1 MALPFS
7 EYDARHY
14 PTLDT
19 VAGYA
24 EWSQSYDA
32 EMGEELDIDLLTRLE
47 TIQWSQIKKAIDLG
61 CGTGRIGVW
70 LKAQGVHSIVGV
82 DICEAMLRHATAK
95 GVYKNLIQADITSL
109 SDVSCLYD
117 LGISV
122 LAACHLSNL
131 QALFQEADRI
141 IHADGVF
148 ILADY
153 HPFFLL
159 KGIPTN
165 FQRPGGESVAIENHV
180 HLLSEHVQA
189 ARQSNWRLVEMHEKL
204 VDKTWV
210 EKAPSM
216 SKYLYQPISFV
227 MVWQR
232 P

>member
-1 MALPFS
+1 MTLPFS

-14 PTLDT
+14 VTLNVVT
-19 VAGYA
+19 GYA

-32 EMGEELDIDLLTRLE
+32 KMGDELDIDLLTKLE
-47 TIQWSQIKKAIDLG
+47 TIQWSQIRKVIDLG
-61 CGTGRIGVW
+61 CGTGRIGSW
-70 LKAQGVHSIVGV
+70 LKAQGVRSIIGV
-82 DICEAMLRHATAK
+82 DICEAMLRQAAVK
-95 GVYKNLIQADITSL
+95 GVYDNLIQADITSL
-109 SDVSCLYD
+109 PGVSYEQD
-117 LGISV
+117 LGISA

-131 QALFQEADRI
+131 KALFQEANKI
-141 IHADGVF
+141 IHGDGMF

-165 FQRPGGESVAIENHV
+165 FERPSGESIAIENYV
-180 HLLSEHVQA
+180 HLLSDHVQA
-189 ARQSNWRLVEMHEKL
+189 ARQTNWRLVEMHERL

-216 SKYLYQPISFV
+216 SKYLHQPISFV

>member
-7 EYDARHY
+7 KYDARHY
-14 PTLDT
+14 PTLNVVT
-19 VAGYA
+19 GYA

-32 EMGEELDIDLLTRLE
+32 EMGNELDIDLLARLKA
-47 TIQWSQIKKAIDLG
+47 IQWSKIRKSIDLG
-61 CGTGRIGVW
+61 CGTGRIGSW
-70 LKAQGVHSIVGV
+70 LKAQGVRGIIGV
-82 DICEAMLRHATAK
+82 DICEAMLRQAAAK
-95 GVYKNLIQADITSL
+95 DVYDNLIQANITSL
-109 SDVSCLYD
+109 PGVSCEQD

-131 QALFQEADRI
+131 KALFQEADRI

-165 FQRPGGESVAIENHV
+165 FERPSGESIAIENHV
-180 HLLSEHVQA
+180 HLLSDHVQA
-189 ARQSNWRLVEMHEKL
+189 AHQTNWRLVEMHEKL
-204 VDKTWV
+204 VDNTWV

>member
-1 MALPFS
+1 MTLPFS

-14 PTLDT
+14 LTLK
-19 VAGYA
+19 VVPGYD
-24 EWSQSYDA
+24 EWSRSYDA
-32 EMGEELDIDLLTRLE
+32 EMGDELDIDLLAQLE
-47 TIQWSQIKKAIDLG
+47 AVQWSQVTKSIDLG
-61 CGTGRIGVW
+61 CGTGRIGSW
-70 LKAQGVHSIVGV
+70 LQAQGVRGIVGV
-82 DICEAMLRHATAK
+82 DVCEAMLRQAATK
-95 GVYKNLIQADITSL
+95 GVYDNLIQANITSL
-109 SDVSCLYD
+109 PDVPCDHD

-131 QALFQEADRI
+131 KALFQEANRV

-165 FQRPGGESVAIENHV
+165 FERPSGESIAIENYV
-180 HLLSEHVQA
+180 HLLSDHVQA
-189 ARQSNWRLVEMHEKL
+189 ARQTNWRLVEMHEKL

-210 EKAPSM
+210 QKAPPM
-216 SKYLYQPISFV
+216 SKYLHQPISFV

>member
-1 MALPFS
+1 MTLPFS

-14 PTLDT
+14 VTLNVVT
-19 VAGYA
+19 GYA

-32 EMGEELDIDLLTRLE
+32 EMGDELDIDLLTRLE
-47 TIQWSQIKKAIDLG
+47 TIQWTRIRKSIDLG
-61 CGTGRIGVW
+61 CGTGRIGSW
-70 LKAQGVHSIVGV
+70 LKAQGVRSVVGV
-82 DICEAMLRHATAK
+82 DICEAMLRQAAVK
-95 GVYKNLIQADITSL
+95 GVYDNLIQADIISL
-109 SDVSCLYD
+109 PGVSCKHD

-131 QALFQEADRI
+131 KALFQEADRI
-141 IHADGVF
+141 IHAEGMF

-165 FQRPGGESVAIENHV
+165 FERPSGESIAIENYV
-180 HLLSEHVQA
+180 HLLSDHVQA
-189 ARQSNWRLVEMHEKL
+189 ARQTNWRLVEMHERL
-204 VDKTWV
+204 VDEKWV
-210 EKAPSM
+210 KKAPSM
-216 SKYLYQPISFV
+216 SKYLHQPISFV